1 MAHAYADRSHAVETL
16 AELLQVDA
24 AGLPSRAERLLDA
37 SAGKDTNGGTVFR
50 PYLTAGL
57 TIANSKNTTRVH
69 EAEGVVFDQPI
80 TTIRAL
86 VNEQASWDAGL
97 VVPDEWTVDAVIRRL
112 FGRPRGS
119 RIASVASRF

>member
-1 MAHAYADRSHAVETL
+1 MAHPYASRPAALGTL
-16 AELLQVDA
+16 AELLQVSVEE
-24 AGLPSRAERLLDA
+24 LPGRAERLLDT
-37 SAGKDTNGGTVFR
+37 SAGKDEAGGTVFR

-86 VNEQASWDAGL
+86 INEQASWDADL